1 MTVFTS
7 AGTTLTISA
16 DTPATFDGSGYA
28 AVFAASPG
36 PAVVGEIT
44 DLGEFGRE
52 FALVTHMP
60 VGSRGTQKFKGSFN
74 EGTMALSLGLDTD
87 DAGQIITKA
96 ASLSD
101 DNYSFMVTTQ
111 NGDKYF
117 FQAKVMSFKVNVA
130 GVDSITTASVSLE
143 LTTNAAGVGIVEDLA
158 A

>member
-1 MTVFTS
+1 MTVHTS

-16 DTPATFDGSGYA
+16 SAPATFDASGYN
-28 AVFAASPG
+28 AVFTASPG

-87 DAGQIITKA
+87 DAGQVLMKA

-101 DNYSFMVTTQ
+101 DNYSFLVTTQ
-111 NGDKYF
+111 NGDKYY
-117 FQAKVMSFKVNVA
+117 FQAKVMSWKVNVA
-130 GVDSITTASVSLE
+130 GVDSITTATASLE
-143 LTTNAAGVGIVEDLA
+143 ITTSSGGVGIVESLA
-158 A
+158 

>member
-7 AGTTLTISA
+7 AGTTLTVSA
-16 DTPATFDGSGYA
+16 SAPATFDGAGYA

-74 EGTMALSLGLDTD
+74 EGTMSLSLGLDTD
-87 DAGQIITKA
+87 DAGQIIMKT

-101 DNYSFMVTTQ
+101 NNFSFQVTTQ

-117 FQAKVMSFKVNVA
+117 FAAKVMSWKVNVA
-130 GVDSITTASVSLE
+130 GVDSITTATTTLE
-143 LTTNAAGVGIVEDLA
+143 LTTTAAGVGIVETLA
-158 A
+158 